1 MVAIFVFT
9 ERLQMNTDEMT
20 MREAM
25 TLFYGD
31 IERQGPGDGAFTKSI
46 LRRLPNTPEN
56 SRIADLGCGTGAG
69 SMLLAQHYSLPVLCV
84 DKGRLLPFQTYTG
97 LSCSTDLGMGNA
109 TPPFQGSY
117 TSTHLG

>member
-9 ERLQMNTDEMT
+9 ERLQMNTDKMT

-69 SMLLAQHYSLPVLCV
+69 SMLLAQHYRLPVLCV